1 MFDLRIAFAFHLL
14 HEIKNW
20 SEFARC
26 QKKLYEGG
34 GCQRELE
41 FVLKIWTIATC
52 MSPYLWTSEHGI
64 LALDGI
70 DGVGNLFLEV
80 VHQNS

>member
-1 MFDLRIAFAFHLL
+1 MS
-14 HEIKNW
+14 KN
-20 SEFARC
+20 
-26 QKKLYEGG
+26 LYEGG

-41 FVLKIWTIATC
+41 FVLTNWTIATC
-52 MSPYLWTSEHGI
+52 MSSYLWTSEHGI
-64 LALDGI
+64 LAPNRI